1 MKTLHYTI
9 AIDAPKETVWNTM
22 LGHEG
27 YKAWADEFAH
37 GSGSDYEGSWE
48 KGQRIKFL
56 AGVEGSK
63 EGMSSMI
70 ADSRPY
76 EFVSIKH
83 LGYVKDGVEDTQSAE
98 VKAWAPAFENYSFSE
113 KNGKTEVKV
122 DVDEISQM
130 MEEFMDDVWP
140 KALAKLKDMCE
151 HPLH

>member
-9 AIDAPKETVWNTM
+9 SIDAPKETVWNAM

-27 YKAWADEFAH
+27 YKAWADEFAP

-48 KGQRIKFL
+48 KGQKIRF
-56 AGVEGSK
+56 GDGK

-70 ADSRPY
+70 AENRPY

-83 LGYVKDGVEDTQSAE
+83 LGFIKGGVEDTQSAE
-98 VKAWAPAFENYSFSE
+98 VRAWAPAFENYSFSE

-122 DVDEISQM
+122 DVEEIPQM
-130 MEEFMDDVWP
+130 EEEFMDDVWP
-140 KALAKLKDMCE
+140 KALAKLKDICE
-151 HPLH
+151 HPMH